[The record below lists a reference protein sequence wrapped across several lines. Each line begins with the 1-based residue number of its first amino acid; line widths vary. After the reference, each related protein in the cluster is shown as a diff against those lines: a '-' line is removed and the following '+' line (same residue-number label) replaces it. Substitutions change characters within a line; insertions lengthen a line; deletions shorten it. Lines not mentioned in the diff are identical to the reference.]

1 MGPYLLLLLYTFLLF
16 NIVGK
21 YFDDDRTR
29 TRDLMVLEAT
39 TLSAVSQPVCPDW
52 AIYWTLGNFSKPFET
67 INLSKSPTFLDNFC
81 KGVKNFHFSSEIIFG
96 ILL

>member
-39 TLSAVSQPVCPDW
+39 TLSAVPQPV
-52 AIYWTLGNFSKPFET
+52 
-67 INLSKSPTFLDNFC
+67 
-81 KGVKNFHFSSEIIFG
+81 
-96 ILL
+96 